1 MFVANG
7 QKFILLPETC
17 LHQVLPHTPQHQSYR
32 FFIKHPTS
40 TSTCFTAICGTP
52 ELPCAVKTL
61 APLLAEPLRQWHS
74 SHPAIWHKV
83 CMPFALQVL
92 GEGSK
97 KYLRH
102 EKISHWGKNIYPVY
116 SMYVFWPS
124 VVLAAFWNW
133 NLSPIWFCMALGLE
147 STHSHV
153 SFPFWVHFLRIGA
166 QRCRFQSV
174 CNTLEFERVI
184 FDDWFETY
192 IRFVSGLLTVRLGF
206 I

>member
-7 QKFILLPETC
+7 QKFILLPATC

-40 TSTCFTAICGTP
+40 TCFTAICGTP

-61 APLLAEPLRQWHS
+61 AHYWQNLCVNDILHILQFGT
-74 SHPAIWHKV
+74 KFV
-83 CMPFALQVL
+83 CP
-92 GEGSK
+92 SPY
-97 KYLRH
+97 KYLVRDPKNNLRH
-102 EKISHWGKNIYPVY
+102 EKISHWGKNMYPVY
-116 SMYVFWPS
+116 SMYVSWLS

-184 FDDWFETY
+184 FDGWFETY
-192 IRFVSGLLTVRLGF
+192 IRFVSGLLTVRLGP